1 MPRENIEN
9 MSKEELVRELHKV
22 QVAQGRLMA
31 DLDDT
36 DPKRVMYELEIHQ
49 IELEMQNRDLQE
61 SQQHLEESR
70 SRYADLY
77 EFAPVG
83 YCTLDPEG
91 YIKEINLTGASLLEM
106 PREKLIGKSFR
117 ALVPSASAF
126 EFQAHMKRCVE
137 EKGRV
142 TSDLTFVFKRGGRR
156 VLRMISEPVR
166 HHSGVTVAYRMAMI
180 DVTEEKRFEEEL
192 RLLSDLGAVFVSPL
206 EYSQT
211 LEVAAHVLVPNF
223 ADLLKVDLLNDD
235 GRIERVLVLF
245 ADPHKQQTLAEP
257 MKQFYPRP
265 GWKTAQA
272 SVIESGKPMLL
283 TEVPDIVRE
292 RMAHD
297 DVHAGLLR
305 AAGIRSMMVVPLTVQ
320 GRTFGAITFAAA
332 ESGRLYSPSNFQL
345 ARTIAGRVA
354 QVIDNARLFAG
365 RKKAISARDATLAVV
380 SHDLGNSL
388 NAIQLKAH
396 LMLQSSDPQSHT
408 DAAFLHRRTNEMARL
423 IQDLLDVSSIE
434 AGRLRVEKTR
444 QAVRPIL
451 NEVLEGSGQL
461 AAQKSLRLE
470 GEFATRE
477 NLEIDCDP
485 IRIRQVLT
493 NLIGNAIKFTEPGGW
508 IRVRVEARGNEV
520 CFSVIDSGPGIP
532 SAVLPHVFEF
542 FTSASKIARGGTGLG
557 LSIAKGIVEAH
568 GGKIGVDSQTGMG
581 STFYFTLPLAPS
593 ELQKPSASAEE
604 CGQTEAAT
612 APSSS
617 ENSGHQVILVVD
629 DDDDSRDVIGTILE
643 VEGYDV
649 AKRANG
655 AEALDY
661 LLHAPAPPSC
671 ILLDLKMP
679 VMDGWTF
686 LRERKRNPD
695 LESIPVVVLSGQ
707 PDADNE
713 VIAAHATYLRKP
725 VSVERLNEAM
735 HQAMTSHLSHT
746 KL

>member
-1 MPRENIEN
+1 
-9 MSKEELVRELHKV
+9 
-22 QVAQGRLMA
+22 
-31 DLDDT
+31 
-36 DPKRVMYELEIHQ
+36 
-49 IELEMQNRDLQE
+49 
-61 SQQHLEESR
+61 
-70 SRYADLY
+70 
-77 EFAPVG
+77 
-83 YCTLDPEG
+83 
-91 YIKEINLTGASLLEM
+91 
-106 PREKLIGKSFR
+106 
-117 ALVPSASAF
+117 
-126 EFQAHMKRCVE
+126 
-137 EKGRV
+137 
-142 TSDLTFVFKRGGRR
+142 
-156 VLRMISEPVR
+156 
-166 HHSGVTVAYRMAMI
+166 
-180 DVTEEKRFEEEL
+180 
-192 RLLSDLGAVFVSPL
+192 VFVSPL
-206 EYSQT
+206 EYSQA
-211 LEVAAHVLVPNF
+211 LEVAAHVLVPNL

-235 GRIERVLVLF
+235 GRMERVLVLF
-245 ADPHKQQTLAEP
+245 ADLHKQQTLAEP

-265 GWKTAQA
+265 GWKTVQA

-320 GRTFGAITFAAA
+320 GRTFGAMTFAAA

-354 QVIDNARLFAG
+354 QAIDNARLFAE
-365 RKKAISARDATLAVV
+365 RKKAISARDATLTVV

-388 NAIQLKAH
+388 NAIQLRAP
-396 LMLQSSDPQSHT
+396 LMLQSSEAQSRT
-408 DAAFLHRRTNEMARL
+408 YAAFLYGRTNEMARR

-444 QAVRPIL
+444 QPVRPIL
-451 NEVLEGSGQL
+451 NEVLEASGQL

-470 GEFATRE
+470 GEFATPDS
-477 NLEIDCDP
+477 LAIDCDP
-485 IRIRQVLT
+485 IRIRQALT
-493 NLIGNAIKFTEPGGW
+493 NLIGNAIKFTGPGGW

-520 CFSVIDSGPGIP
+520 CFSVTDSGSGIP
-532 SAVLPHVFEF
+532 SADLPHVFEF
-542 FTSASKIARGGTGLG
+542 FTSASKSARGGTGLG

-581 STFYFTLPLAPS
+581 SRFYFTLPLAPS
-593 ELQKPSASAEE
+593 ELQRPSASAEE
-604 CGQTEAAT
+604 RGQTEAT

-617 ENSGHQVILVVD
+617 ENSLHRVILVVD
-629 DDDDSRDVIGTILE
+629 DDDDSREVIGTILE

-649 AKRANG
+649 VKRANG

-661 LLHAPAPPSC
+661 LLQAPAPPSC

-686 LRERKRNPD
+686 LRERNRNPD

-707 PDADNE
+707 SDIDDQ

-725 VSVERLNEAM
+725 VSVERLNEAV
-735 HQAMTSHLSHT
+735 HQAMTSHLSHS
-746 KL
+746 KS